1 MSWDVSLYKFSRT
14 YASLEEIPNDEQ
26 PLSLGTREEVQHA
39 ISSVFAN
46 TDWSDPVW
54 GIFDS
59 PIGSIEFNIGKNDP
73 VQSLGLHVRASE
85 AIVGAILKLC
95 STQHWQAIDLTDGSL
110 LDQSRSPEEGLKQWQ
125 RYRDQVV
132 GPSEA

>member
-14 YASLEEIPNDEQ
+14 YASLEDIPNDEQ

-39 ISSVFAN
+39 ISSVFVN
-46 TDWSDPVW
+46 TDWSDPVC

-73 VQSLGLHVRASE
+73 IQSLGLHVRASE
-85 AIVGAILKLC
+85 EIVGAILKLC
-95 STQHWQAIDLTDGSL
+95 STQHWQAIDLTNGSL

-132 GPSEA
+132 GASEA